1 MYWSQV
7 RILAGPP
14 AFWKEKCFNLMIKN
28 YLRKIYTNNA
38 ISPLINLF
46 GYPWKG
52 KGAILVYHRVVKDE
66 EIEEDLELGLTVSCS
81 NFEKHIKEIKSK
93 YKICSMDEFVTNLK
107 KKTNEFMVAITFDD
121 GYKDNLYQALPIL
134 TKYEVPASIYVTTRF
149 LNQEVDIWW
158 YELGEVIQNRTEIN
172 FQYKEKKFNFLL
184 DNKKRKFLA
193 YQDLMKLFKSLKI
206 DEQNELIETITNTKK
221 RKNYSHICLNSE
233 EILMLEKNPLITI
246 GSHGHNHQ
254 NLKILSDDE
263 VKYEITKSSE
273 VLENLIKRKVKHFAY
288 PFGGKDQVSTRE
300 YNIIEDM
307 NFDSAVIGS
316 VHPIKNCNFFSLPRI
331 YVGKNTCERT
341 LINHLSGF
349 YNLASKLIN

>member
-1 MYWSQV
+1 
-7 RILAGPP
+7 
-14 AFWKEKCFNLMIKN
+14 
-28 YLRKIYTNNA
+28 
-38 ISPLINLF
+38 
-46 GYPWKG
+46 
-52 KGAILVYHRVVKDE
+52 
-66 EIEEDLELGLTVSCS
+66 
-81 NFEKHIKEIKSK
+81 
-93 YKICSMDEFVTNLK
+93 MDEFVINLK

-149 LNQEVDIWW
+149 LNQEVDVWW

-172 FQYKEKKFNFLL
+172 FQYQEKKFNFLL

-193 YQDLMKLFKSLKI
+193 YQNLMKLFKSLKI
-206 DEQNELIETITNTKK
+206 DAQNELMEKITNTKK

-233 EILMLEKNPLITI
+233 EILILEKNPLITI

-263 VKYEITKSSE
+263 LKYEVTKSLE
-273 VLENLIKRKVKHFAY
+273 VLENLINRKVKHFAY

-300 YNIIEDM
+300 YNVIEDM

-316 VHPIKNCNFFSLPRI
+316 VFPIKDCNFFSLPRI
-331 YVGKNTCERT
+331 YVGKNTCEKT

>member
-1 MYWSQV
+1 
-7 RILAGPP
+7 
-14 AFWKEKCFNLMIKN
+14 MIKN
-28 YLRKIYTNNA
+28 YLRKIYTNSA

-46 GYPWKG
+46 GSPWKG

-93 YKICSMDEFVTNLK
+93 YKICSMDEFVRNLK
-107 KKTNEFMVAITFDD
+107 KKTNEFMIAITFDD

-134 TKYEVPASIYVTTRF
+134 TKHEAPASIYVTTRF

-193 YQDLMKLFKSLKI
+193 YQNLMKLFKSLKI
-206 DEQNELIETITNTKK
+206 DAQNELMEKITNTKK

-246 GSHGHNHQ
+246 SSHGHNHQ

-263 VKYEITKSSE
+263 VKYEITKSLE
-273 VLENLIKRKVKHFAY
+273 VLENLINRKVKHFAY

-300 YNIIEDM
+300 YNVIEDM

-316 VHPIKNCNFFSLPRI
+316 VYPIKDCNFFSLPRI
-331 YVGKNTCERT
+331 YVGKNTCEKT

-349 YNLASKLIN
+349 YNLANKLFN

>member
-1 MYWSQV
+1 
-7 RILAGPP
+7 
-14 AFWKEKCFNLMIKN
+14 MIKN
-28 YLRKIYTNNA
+28 YLRKIYTNSA

-46 GYPWKG
+46 GSPWKG

-93 YKICSMDEFVTNLK
+93 YKICSMDEFVRNLK
-107 KKTNEFMVAITFDD
+107 KKNNEFMVAITFDD

-134 TKYEVPASIYVTTRF
+134 TKHEVPASIYVTTRF

-193 YQDLMKLFKSLKI
+193 YQNLMKLFKSLKI
-206 DEQNELIETITNTKK
+206 DAQNELMEKITNTKK

-246 GSHGHNHQ
+246 NSHGHNHQ

-263 VKYEITKSSE
+263 VKYEITKSLE
-273 VLENLIKRKVKHFAY
+273 VLENLINRKVKHFAY

-300 YNIIEDM
+300 YNVIEDM

-316 VHPIKNCNFFSLPRI
+316 VYPIKDCNFFSLPRI
-331 YVGKNTCERT
+331 YVGKNTCEKT

-349 YNLASKLIN
+349 YNLVSKLLN

>member
-1 MYWSQV
+1 
-7 RILAGPP
+7 
-14 AFWKEKCFNLMIKN
+14 MIKN
-28 YLRKIYTNNA
+28 YLRKIYINSA

-46 GYPWKG
+46 GSPWKG

-66 EIEEDLELGLTVSCS
+66 DIEEDLELGLTVSCS

-93 YKICSMDEFVTNLK
+93 YKICSMDEFVRNLK
-107 KKTNEFMVAITFDD
+107 KKNNEFMVAITFDD

-134 TKYEVPASIYVTTRF
+134 TKHEVPASIYVTTRF

-158 YELGEVIQNRTEIN
+158 YELGEVIQNRAEIN
-172 FQYKEKKFNFLL
+172 FQYQEKKFNFLL
-184 DNKKRKFLA
+184 DNKKQKFLA
-193 YQDLMKLFKSLKI
+193 YQNLMKLFKSLKI
-206 DEQNELIETITNTKK
+206 DAQNELMEKITNTKK

-246 GSHGHNHQ
+246 SSHGHNHQ

-263 VKYEITKSSE
+263 VKYEITKSLE
-273 VLENLIKRKVKHFAY
+273 VLENLINRKVKHFAY

-300 YNIIEDM
+300 YNLIEGM

-316 VHPIKNCNFFSLPRI
+316 VYPIKDCNFFSLPRI
-331 YVGKNTCERT
+331 YVGKNTCEKT
-341 LINHLSGF
+341 LVNHLSGF

>member
-1 MYWSQV
+1 
-7 RILAGPP
+7 
-14 AFWKEKCFNLMIKN
+14 MIKN
-28 YLRKIYTNNA
+28 YLRKIYTSNA

-93 YKICSMDEFVTNLK
+93 YKICSMDEFVKNLK

-134 TKYEVPASIYVTTRF
+134 TKHEVPASIYVTTRF
-149 LNQEVDIWW
+149 LNEEVDIWW
-158 YELGEVIQNRTEIN
+158 YELGEVIQNRKEIN
-172 FQYKEKKFNFLL
+172 FEYQGKKFNFLL

-193 YQDLMKLFKSLKI
+193 YQNLMKLFKSIKI
-206 DEQNELIETITNTKK
+206 DAQNELIEKITNTKK
-221 RKNYSHICLNSE
+221 RKNYSDICLNSE

-246 GSHGHNHQ
+246 SSHGHNHQ
-254 NLKILSDDE
+254 NLKILNYEE
-263 VKYEITKSSE
+263 VKYEITKSLE
-273 VLENLIKRKVKHFAY
+273 VLENIINRKVKHFAY

-300 YNIIEDM
+300 YNLIEDM

-316 VHPIKNCNFFSLPRI
+316 VYPIKNCNFFSLPRI
-331 YVGKNTCERT
+331 YVGKNTCEKT

>member
-1 MYWSQV
+1 
-7 RILAGPP
+7 
-14 AFWKEKCFNLMIKN
+14 
-28 YLRKIYTNNA
+28 
-38 ISPLINLF
+38 LINLLGF
-46 GYPWKG
+46 PWKG
-52 KGAILVYHRVVKDE
+52 KGAILMYHRVVKDE

-81 NFEKHIKEIKSK
+81 SFEKHIKEIKSK
-93 YKICSMDEFVTNLK
+93 YKICSMDEFVRNLK

-149 LNQEVDIWW
+149 LNQEVDMWW
-158 YELGEVIQNRTEIN
+158 YELGEIIQNRTEIN
-172 FQYKEKKFNFLL
+172 FQYQEKEFNFFT

-193 YQDLMKLFKSLKI
+193 YQNLMKLFKSLKI
-206 DEQNELIETITNTKK
+206 DTQNELMEKITNTKK

-254 NLKILSDDE
+254 NLKILSKDE
-263 VKYEITKSSE
+263 VKYEITKSLE
-273 VLENLIKRKVKHFAY
+273 VLENLINRKVKHFAY

-307 NFDSAVIGS
+307 NFNSAVIGS
-316 VHPIKNCNFFSLPRI
+316 VYPLKDHNFFSLPRI
-331 YVGKNTCERT
+331 YVGKNACEKT

>member
-1 MYWSQV
+1 
-7 RILAGPP
+7 
-14 AFWKEKCFNLMIKN
+14 MIKN
-28 YLRKIYTNNA
+28 YLRKIYTSNA

-93 YKICSMDEFVTNLK
+93 YKICSMDEFIKNLK

-134 TKYEVPASIYVTTRF
+134 TKHEVPASIYVTTRF
-149 LNQEVDIWW
+149 LNEEVDIWW
-158 YELGEVIQNRTEIN
+158 YELGEVIQNRKEIN
-172 FQYKEKKFNFLL
+172 FEYQRKKFNFLL

-193 YQDLMKLFKSLKI
+193 YQNLMKLFKSIKI
-206 DEQNELIETITNTKK
+206 DAQNELIEKITNTKK
-221 RKNYSHICLNSE
+221 RKNYSDICLNSE

-246 GSHGHNHQ
+246 SSHGHNHQ
-254 NLKILSDDE
+254 NLKILNYEE
-263 VKYEITKSSE
+263 VKYEITKSLE
-273 VLENLIKRKVKHFAY
+273 VLENIINRKVKHFAY

-300 YNIIEDM
+300 YNLIEDM

-316 VHPIKNCNFFSLPRI
+316 VYPIKDCNFFSLPRI
-331 YVGKNTCERT
+331 YVGKNTCEKT

>member
-1 MYWSQV
+1 
-7 RILAGPP
+7 
-14 AFWKEKCFNLMIKN
+14 MIKN
-28 YLRKIYTNNA
+28 YLRKIYINSA

-46 GYPWKG
+46 GFPWKG

-93 YKICSMDEFVTNLK
+93 YKICSMDEFVRNLK

-134 TKYEVPASIYVTTRF
+134 TKHEVPASIYVTTRF

-158 YELGEVIQNRTEIN
+158 YELGEVIQNREEIN

-193 YQDLMKLFKSLKI
+193 YQNLMKLFKSLKI
-206 DEQNELIETITNTKK
+206 DAQHELMEKITNTKK

-233 EILMLEKNPLITI
+233 EILILEKNPLITI

-263 VKYEITKSSE
+263 LKYEVTKSLE
-273 VLENLIKRKVKHFAY
+273 VLENLINRKVKHFAY

-300 YNIIEDM
+300 YNVIEDM

-316 VHPIKNCNFFSLPRI
+316 VFPIKDCNFFSLPRI
-331 YVGKNTCERT
+331 YVGKNTCEKT

>member
-1 MYWSQV
+1 
-7 RILAGPP
+7 
-14 AFWKEKCFNLMIKN
+14 MIKN
-28 YLRKIYTNNA
+28 YLRKIYTNSA

-46 GYPWKG
+46 GSPWKG

-93 YKICSMDEFVTNLK
+93 YKICSMDEFVRNLK
-107 KKTNEFMVAITFDD
+107 KKTNEFMIAITFDD

-134 TKYEVPASIYVTTRF
+134 TKHEAPASIYVTTRF

-193 YQDLMKLFKSLKI
+193 YQNLMKLFKSLKI
-206 DEQNELIETITNTKK
+206 DAQNELMEKITNTKK

-246 GSHGHNHQ
+246 SSHGHNHQ
-254 NLKILSDDE
+254 NLKILSDEE
-263 VKYEITKSSE
+263 VKYEITKSLE
-273 VLENLIKRKVKHFAY
+273 VLENLINRKVKHFAY

-300 YNIIEDM
+300 YNVIEDM

-316 VHPIKNCNFFSLPRI
+316 VYPIKDCNFFSLPRI
-331 YVGKNTCERT
+331 YVGKNTCEKT

>member
-1 MYWSQV
+1 
-7 RILAGPP
+7 
-14 AFWKEKCFNLMIKN
+14 MIKN
-28 YLRKIYTNNA
+28 YLRKIYTNSA

-46 GYPWKG
+46 GSPWKG

-66 EIEEDLELGLTVSCS
+66 EMEEDLELGLTVSCS

-93 YKICSMDEFVTNLK
+93 YKICSMDEFVRNLK

-134 TKYEVPASIYVTTRF
+134 TKHEVPASIYVTTRF

-158 YELGEVIQNRTEIN
+158 YELGEVIQNRKEIN
-172 FQYKEKKFNFLL
+172 FKYQEKKFNFLL

-193 YQDLMKLFKSLKI
+193 YQNLMKLFKSLKI
-206 DEQNELIETITNTKK
+206 DAQNELMEKITNTKK

-246 GSHGHNHQ
+246 SSHGHNHQ

-263 VKYEITKSSE
+263 VKYEVIKSLE
-273 VLENLIKRKVKHFAY
+273 VLENLINRKVKHFAY

-300 YNIIEDM
+300 YNVIEDM

-316 VHPIKNCNFFSLPRI
+316 VYPIKDCNFFSLPRI
-331 YVGKNTCERT
+331 YVGKNTCEKT

>member
-1 MYWSQV
+1 
-7 RILAGPP
+7 
-14 AFWKEKCFNLMIKN
+14 MIKN
-28 YLRKIYTNNA
+28 YLRKIYTSNA

-66 EIEEDLELGLTVSCS
+66 ELEEDLELGLTVSCS
-81 NFEKHIKEIKSK
+81 SFEKHIKEIKSK
-93 YKICSMDEFVTNLK
+93 YKICSMDEFVKNLK

-134 TKYEVPASIYVTTRF
+134 TKHEVPASIYVTTRF

-158 YELGEVIQNRTEIN
+158 YELGEVIQNKKEIN
-172 FQYKEKKFNFLL
+172 FEYQGKKFNFLL
-184 DNKKRKFLA
+184 DNKKQKFLA
-193 YQDLMKLFKSLKI
+193 YQNLMKLFKSLKI
-206 DEQNELIETITNTKK
+206 DAQSELIEKITNTKK
-221 RKNYSHICLNSE
+221 RKNYSDICLNSE

-246 GSHGHNHQ
+246 NSHGHNHQ
-254 NLKILSDDE
+254 NLKILNDEE
-263 VKYEITKSSE
+263 VKYEITKSLE
-273 VLENLIKRKVKHFAY
+273 VLENLINRKVKHFAY
-288 PFGGKDQVSTRE
+288 PFGGKDQVSARE

-316 VHPIKNCNFFSLPRI
+316 VYPIKNCNFFSLPRI
-331 YVGKNTCERT
+331 YVGKNTCEKT

>member
-1 MYWSQV
+1 
-7 RILAGPP
+7 
-14 AFWKEKCFNLMIKN
+14 MIKN
-28 YLRKIYTNNA
+28 YLRKIYINSA

-46 GYPWKG
+46 GSPWKG

-66 EIEEDLELGLTVSCS
+66 DIEENLELGLTVSCS

-93 YKICSMDEFVTNLK
+93 YKICSMDEFVRNLK
-107 KKTNEFMVAITFDD
+107 KKNNEFMVAITFDD

-134 TKYEVPASIYVTTRF
+134 TKHEVPASIYVTTRF

-158 YELGEVIQNRTEIN
+158 YELGEVIQNRAEIN
-172 FQYKEKKFNFLL
+172 FQYQEKKFNFLL

-193 YQDLMKLFKSLKI
+193 YQNLMKLFKSLKI
-206 DEQNELIETITNTKK
+206 DAQNELMEKITNTKK

-246 GSHGHNHQ
+246 SSHGHNHQ

-263 VKYEITKSSE
+263 LKYEITKSLE
-273 VLENLIKRKVKHFAY
+273 VLENLINRKVKHFAY

-300 YNIIEDM
+300 YNLIEGM

-316 VHPIKNCNFFSLPRI
+316 VYPIKDCNFFSLPRI
-331 YVGKNTCERT
+331 YVGKNTCEKT
-341 LINHLSGF
+341 LVNHLSGF

>member
-1 MYWSQV
+1 
-7 RILAGPP
+7 
-14 AFWKEKCFNLMIKN
+14 MIKD
-28 YLRKIYTNNA
+28 YLRKIYTSNA

-66 EIEEDLELGLTVSCS
+66 ELEEDLELGLTVSCS
-81 NFEKHIKEIKSK
+81 SFEKHIKEIKSK
-93 YKICSMDEFVTNLK
+93 YKICSMDEFVKNLK

-134 TKYEVPASIYVTTRF
+134 TKHEVPASIYVTTRF

-158 YELGEVIQNRTEIN
+158 YELGEVIQNKKEIN
-172 FQYKEKKFNFLL
+172 FEYQGKKFNFLL
-184 DNKKRKFLA
+184 DNKKQKFLA
-193 YQDLMKLFKSLKI
+193 YQNLMKLFKSLKI
-206 DEQNELIETITNTKK
+206 DAQNELIEKITNTKK
-221 RKNYSHICLNSE
+221 RKNYSDICLNSE

-246 GSHGHNHQ
+246 NSHGHNHQ
-254 NLKILSDDE
+254 NLKILNDEE
-263 VKYEITKSSE
+263 VKYEITKSLE
-273 VLENLIKRKVKHFAY
+273 VLENLINRKVKHFAY
-288 PFGGKDQVSTRE
+288 PFGGKDQVSARE

-316 VHPIKNCNFFSLPRI
+316 VYPIKNCNFFSLPRI
-331 YVGKNTCERT
+331 YVGKNTCEKT

>member
-1 MYWSQV
+1 
-7 RILAGPP
+7 
-14 AFWKEKCFNLMIKN
+14 MIKN
-28 YLRKIYTNNA
+28 YLRKIYTNSA

-46 GYPWKG
+46 GSPWKG

-93 YKICSMDEFVTNLK
+93 YKICSMDEFVRNLK
-107 KKTNEFMVAITFDD
+107 KKNNEFMVAITFDD

-134 TKYEVPASIYVTTRF
+134 TKHEVPASIYVTTRF

-193 YQDLMKLFKSLKI
+193 YQNLMKLFKSLKI
-206 DEQNELIETITNTKK
+206 DAQNELMEKITNTKK

-246 GSHGHNHQ
+246 NSHGHNHQ

-263 VKYEITKSSE
+263 VKYEVIKSLE
-273 VLENLIKRKVKHFAY
+273 VLENLINRKVKHFAY

-300 YNIIEDM
+300 YNVIEDM

-316 VHPIKNCNFFSLPRI
+316 VYPIKDCNFFSLPRI
-331 YVGKNTCERT
+331 YVGKNTCEKT

>member
-1 MYWSQV
+1 
-7 RILAGPP
+7 
-14 AFWKEKCFNLMIKN
+14 MIKD
-28 YLRKIYTNNA
+28 YLRKIYTSNA

-66 EIEEDLELGLTVSCS
+66 ELEEDLELGLTVSCS
-81 NFEKHIKEIKSK
+81 SFEKHIKEIKSK
-93 YKICSMDEFVTNLK
+93 YKICSMDEFVKNLK

-134 TKYEVPASIYVTTRF
+134 TKHEVPASIYVTTRF
-149 LNQEVDIWW
+149 LEEEVDIWW
-158 YELGEVIQNRTEIN
+158 YELGEVIQNRKEIN
-172 FQYKEKKFNFLL
+172 FEYQGKKFNLLL

-193 YQDLMKLFKSLKI
+193 YQNLMKLFKSLKI
-206 DEQNELIETITNTKK
+206 DAQSELIEKITNTKK
-221 RKNYSHICLNSE
+221 RKNYSDICLNSE

-246 GSHGHNHQ
+246 SSHGHNHQ
-254 NLKILSDDE
+254 NLKILNDEE
-263 VKYEITKSSE
+263 VKYEITKSLE
-273 VLENLIKRKVKHFAY
+273 VLENLINRKVKHFAY

-300 YNIIEDM
+300 YNLIKDM
-307 NFDSAVIGS
+307 NFDSGVIGS
-316 VHPIKNCNFFSLPRI
+316 VYPIRDRNFFSLPRI
-331 YVGKNTCERT
+331 YVGKNTCEKT

>member
-1 MYWSQV
+1 
-7 RILAGPP
+7 
-14 AFWKEKCFNLMIKN
+14 MIKN
-28 YLRKIYTNNA
+28 YLRKIYTNSA

-46 GYPWKG
+46 GSPWKG

-93 YKICSMDEFVTNLK
+93 YKICSMDEFVRNLK
-107 KKTNEFMVAITFDD
+107 KKNNEFMVAITFDD

-134 TKYEVPASIYVTTRF
+134 TKHEVPASIYVTTRF

-193 YQDLMKLFKSLKI
+193 YQNLMKLFKSLKI
-206 DEQNELIETITNTKK
+206 DAQNELMEKITNTKK

-246 GSHGHNHQ
+246 NSHGHNHQ

-263 VKYEITKSSE
+263 VKYEITKSLE
-273 VLENLIKRKVKHFAY
+273 VLENLINRKVKHFAY

-300 YNIIEDM
+300 YNVIEDM

-316 VHPIKNCNFFSLPRI
+316 VYPIKDCNFFSLPRI
-331 YVGKNTCERT
+331 YVGKNTCEKT

>member
-1 MYWSQV
+1 
-7 RILAGPP
+7 
-14 AFWKEKCFNLMIKN
+14 MIKN
-28 YLRKIYTNNA
+28 YLRKIYTNSA

-46 GYPWKG
+46 GSPWKG

-93 YKICSMDEFVTNLK
+93 YKICSMDEFVRNLK
-107 KKTNEFMVAITFDD
+107 KKNNEFMVAITFDD

-134 TKYEVPASIYVTTRF
+134 TKYEAPASIYVTTRF

-158 YELGEVIQNRTEIN
+158 YELGEVIQNRKEIN
-172 FQYKEKKFNFLL
+172 FKYQEKKFNFLL

-193 YQDLMKLFKSLKI
+193 YQNLMKLFKSLKI
-206 DEQNELIETITNTKK
+206 DAQNELMEKITNTKK

-246 GSHGHNHQ
+246 NSHGHNHQ

-263 VKYEITKSSE
+263 VKYEITKSLE
-273 VLENLIKRKVKHFAY
+273 VLENLINRKVKHFAY

-300 YNIIEDM
+300 YNVIEDM

-316 VHPIKNCNFFSLPRI
+316 VYPIKDCNFFSLPRI
-331 YVGKNTCERT
+331 YVGKNTCEKT

-349 YNLASKLIN
+349 YNLVSKLLN

>member
-1 MYWSQV
+1 
-7 RILAGPP
+7 
-14 AFWKEKCFNLMIKN
+14 MIKN
-28 YLRKIYTNNA
+28 YLRKIYTNSA

-46 GYPWKG
+46 GSPWKG

-66 EIEEDLELGLTVSCS
+66 EIEEDLELGLTVSRS

-93 YKICSMDEFVTNLK
+93 YKICSMDEFVRNLK

-134 TKYEVPASIYVTTRF
+134 TKHEAPASIYVTTRF
-149 LNQEVDIWW
+149 LKQEVDIWW
-158 YELGEVIQNRTEIN
+158 YELGEVIQNREEIN

-184 DNKKRKFLA
+184 DNKKRKYLA
-193 YQDLMKLFKSLKI
+193 YQNLMKLFKSLKI
-206 DEQNELIETITNTKK
+206 DAQHELMEKITNTKK

-233 EILMLEKNPLITI
+233 EILILEKNPLITI

-263 VKYEITKSSE
+263 VKYEVTKSLE
-273 VLENLIKRKVKHFAY
+273 VLENLINRKVKHFAY

-300 YNIIEDM
+300 YNVIEDM
-307 NFDSAVIGS
+307 KFDSAVIGS
-316 VHPIKNCNFFSLPRI
+316 VFPIKNCNFFSLPRI
-331 YVGKNTCERT
+331 YVGKNTCEKT

>member
-1 MYWSQV
+1 
-7 RILAGPP
+7 
-14 AFWKEKCFNLMIKN
+14 MIKN
-28 YLRKIYTNNA
+28 YLRKIYTNSA

-46 GYPWKG
+46 GSPWKG

-66 EIEEDLELGLTVSCS
+66 DIEEDLELGLTVSCS

-93 YKICSMDEFVTNLK
+93 YKICSMDEFVRNLK
-107 KKTNEFMVAITFDD
+107 KKTNEFMIAITFDD

-134 TKYEVPASIYVTTRF
+134 TKYEAPATIYVTTRF

-158 YELGEVIQNRTEIN
+158 YELGEVIQNKTEIN
-172 FQYKEKKFNFLL
+172 FQYQEKKFNFLL

-193 YQDLMKLFKSLKI
+193 YQKLMKLFKSLKI
-206 DEQNELIETITNTKK
+206 DAQNELMEKITNTKK
-221 RKNYSHICLNSE
+221 RKNYSHICLNSK

-246 GSHGHNHQ
+246 SSHGNTHK
-254 NLKILSDDE
+254 NLKTLRAEE
-263 VKYEITKSSE
+263 VKYEVTKSLE
-273 VLENLIKRKVKHFAY
+273 VLENLINRKVKHFAY

-300 YNIIEDM
+300 YNVIEDM

-316 VHPIKNCNFFSLPRI
+316 VYPIKDCNFFSLPRI
-331 YVGKNTCERT
+331 YVGKNTCEKT

-349 YNLASKLIN
+349 YNLVSKLLN

>member
-1 MYWSQV
+1 
-7 RILAGPP
+7 
-14 AFWKEKCFNLMIKN
+14 MIKN
-28 YLRKIYTNNA
+28 YLRKIYINSA

-46 GYPWKG
+46 GSPWKG

-66 EIEEDLELGLTVSCS
+66 DIEENLELGLTVSCS

-93 YKICSMDEFVTNLK
+93 YKICSMDEFVRNLK
-107 KKTNEFMVAITFDD
+107 KKNNEFMVAITFDD

-134 TKYEVPASIYVTTRF
+134 TKHEVPASIYVTTRF

-158 YELGEVIQNRTEIN
+158 YELGEVIQNRAEIN
-172 FQYKEKKFNFLL
+172 FQYQEKKFNFLL

-193 YQDLMKLFKSLKI
+193 YQNLMKLFKSLKI
-206 DEQNELIETITNTKK
+206 DAQNELMEKITNTKK

-233 EILMLEKNPLITI
+233 EILKLEKNPLITI
-246 GSHGHNHQ
+246 SSHGHNHQ

-263 VKYEITKSSE
+263 VKYEVTKSLE
-273 VLENLIKRKVKHFAY
+273 VLENLINRKVKHFAY

-300 YNIIEDM
+300 YNVIEDM
-307 NFDSAVIGS
+307 KFDSAVIGS
-316 VHPIKNCNFFSLPRI
+316 VFPIKDCNFFSLPRI
-331 YVGKNTCERT
+331 YVGKNTCEKT

>member
-1 MYWSQV
+1 
-7 RILAGPP
+7 
-14 AFWKEKCFNLMIKN
+14 MIKN
-28 YLRKIYTNNA
+28 YLRKIYTNSA

-46 GYPWKG
+46 GSPWKG

-93 YKICSMDEFVTNLK
+93 YKICSMDEFVRNLK
-107 KKTNEFMVAITFDD
+107 KKNNEFMVAITFDD

-134 TKYEVPASIYVTTRF
+134 TKHEVPASIYVTTRF

-193 YQDLMKLFKSLKI
+193 YQNLMKLFKSLKI
-206 DEQNELIETITNTKK
+206 DAQNELMEKITNTKK

-246 GSHGHNHQ
+246 SSHGHNHQ

-263 VKYEITKSSE
+263 VKYEVTKSLE
-273 VLENLIKRKVKHFAY
+273 VLENLINRKVKHFAY

-300 YNIIEDM
+300 YNVIEDM

-316 VHPIKNCNFFSLPRI
+316 VYPIKDCNFFSLPRI
-331 YVGKNTCERT
+331 YVGKNTCEKT

-349 YNLASKLIN
+349 YNLVSKLLN

>member
-1 MYWSQV
+1 
-7 RILAGPP
+7 
-14 AFWKEKCFNLMIKN
+14 MIKN
-28 YLRKIYTNNA
+28 YLRKIYINSA

-46 GYPWKG
+46 GSPWKG

-66 EIEEDLELGLTVSCS
+66 DIEENLELGLTVSCS

-93 YKICSMDEFVTNLK
+93 YKICSMDEFVRNLK
-107 KKTNEFMVAITFDD
+107 KKNNEFMVAITFDD

-134 TKYEVPASIYVTTRF
+134 TKHEVPASIYVTTRF

-158 YELGEVIQNRTEIN
+158 YELGEVIQNRAEIN
-172 FQYKEKKFNFLL
+172 FQYQEKKFNFLL

-193 YQDLMKLFKSLKI
+193 YQNLMKLFKSLKI
-206 DEQNELIETITNTKK
+206 DAQNELMEKITNTKK

-233 EILMLEKNPLITI
+233 EILILEKNPLITI

-263 VKYEITKSSE
+263 VKYEVTKSLE
-273 VLENLIKRKVKHFAY
+273 VLEKLINRKVKHFAY

-300 YNIIEDM
+300 YNVIEDM

-316 VHPIKNCNFFSLPRI
+316 VFPIKDCNFFSLPRI
-331 YVGKNTCERT
+331 YVGKNTCEKT

>member
-1 MYWSQV
+1 
-7 RILAGPP
+7 
-14 AFWKEKCFNLMIKN
+14 MIKN
-28 YLRKIYTNNA
+28 YLRKIYTNSA

-46 GYPWKG
+46 GSPWKG

-93 YKICSMDEFVTNLK
+93 YKICSMDEFVRNLK
-107 KKTNEFMVAITFDD
+107 KKNNEFMVAITFDD

-134 TKYEVPASIYVTTRF
+134 TKYEAPASIYVTTRF

-193 YQDLMKLFKSLKI
+193 YQNLMKLFKSLKI
-206 DEQNELIETITNTKK
+206 DAQNELMEKITNTKK

-246 GSHGHNHQ
+246 NSHGHNHQ

-263 VKYEITKSSE
+263 VKYEITKSLE
-273 VLENLIKRKVKHFAY
+273 VLENLINRKVKHFAY

-300 YNIIEDM
+300 YNVIEDM

-316 VHPIKNCNFFSLPRI
+316 VYPIKDCNFFSLPRI
-331 YVGKNTCERT
+331 YVGKNTCEKT

>member
-1 MYWSQV
+1 
-7 RILAGPP
+7 
-14 AFWKEKCFNLMIKN
+14 MIKN
-28 YLRKIYTNNA
+28 YLRKIYTNSA

-46 GYPWKG
+46 GSPWKG

-93 YKICSMDEFVTNLK
+93 YKICSMDEFVRNLK
-107 KKTNEFMVAITFDD
+107 KKNNEFMVAITFDD

-134 TKYEVPASIYVTTRF
+134 TKHEVPASIYVTTRF

-158 YELGEVIQNRTEIN
+158 YELGEVIQNRKEIN
-172 FQYKEKKFNFLL
+172 FKYQEKKFNFLL

-193 YQDLMKLFKSLKI
+193 YQNLMKLFKSLKI
-206 DEQNELIETITNTKK
+206 DAQNELMEKITNTKK

-246 GSHGHNHQ
+246 SSHGHNHQ

-263 VKYEITKSSE
+263 VKYEVIKSLE
-273 VLENLIKRKVKHFAY
+273 VLENLINRKVKHFAY

-300 YNIIEDM
+300 YNVIEDM

-316 VHPIKNCNFFSLPRI
+316 VYPIKDCNFFSLPRI
-331 YVGKNTCERT
+331 YVGKNTCEKT

>member
-1 MYWSQV
+1 
-7 RILAGPP
+7 
-14 AFWKEKCFNLMIKN
+14 MIKD
-28 YLRKIYTNNA
+28 YLRKIYTSNA

-66 EIEEDLELGLTVSCS
+66 ELEEDLELGLTVSCS
-81 NFEKHIKEIKSK
+81 SFEKHIKEIKSK
-93 YKICSMDEFVTNLK
+93 YKICSIDEFVKNLK

-134 TKYEVPASIYVTTRF
+134 TKHEVPASIYVTTRF

-158 YELGEVIQNRTEIN
+158 YELGEVIQNKKEIN
-172 FQYKEKKFNFLL
+172 FEYQGKKFNFLL
-184 DNKKRKFLA
+184 DNKKQKFLA
-193 YQDLMKLFKSLKI
+193 YQNLMKLFKSLKI
-206 DEQNELIETITNTKK
+206 DAQNELIEKITNTKK
-221 RKNYSHICLNSE
+221 RKNYSDICLNSE

-246 GSHGHNHQ
+246 NSHGHNHQ
-254 NLKILSDDE
+254 NLKILNDEE
-263 VKYEITKSSE
+263 VKYEITKSLE
-273 VLENLIKRKVKHFAY
+273 VLENLINRKVKHFAY
-288 PFGGKDQVSTRE
+288 PFGGKDQVSARE

-316 VHPIKNCNFFSLPRI
+316 VYPIKNCNFFSLPRI
-331 YVGKNTCERT
+331 YVGKNTCEKT